1 MTDQQKKVDKEFGLS
16 SWAINNKTTIYV
28 LMVIILFSGISAF
41 LSMPRENF
49 PEIKETKIY
58 VNSIFPGNTAEDIE
72 KLITDPLEE
81 KLKTVSN
88 VTKINSTSQENVSMI
103 TVEFSEAVTV
113 EEAKQLVKDEIDEEV
128 SGEDWPTFNGAK
140 VEPNVFELNIAEETP
155 ILNINISGDYTVE
168 QLKEFAEYLQDD
180 IEDLKE
186 IKKADIRGAEEK
198 EVEVA
203 VDIYKMMAAQV
214 SFNDVM
220 QAIGN
225 GNATV
230 SAGNI
235 ISSGQR
241 RTIRVLGEIEKP
253 SELENFV
260 VKSERG
266 NSIYLKD
273 IASVSFKDKD
283 KTTYARE
290 NGESVVMLDVKKRSG
305 ENMVEATDKI
315 REIVK
320 VAQESKA
327 LPTNLKITLANDQ
340 SSKTVGQVD
349 DLVNNIIF
357 GVILVVTVLMFF
369 LGLKNALFVGFAIPM
384 SMFMSLMILNMMG
397 YTMNTMILFGL
408 IMGLGMLVDNGIVV
422 VENVYR
428 LMDEEGM
435 SRLEAAK
442 KGIGEIA
449 LPIIIS
455 TATTVAAFVPLGMWP
470 GVMGQ
475 FMIYFPITLSVVLGS
490 SLFVAIFFNS
500 VLVSQFMSTEDK
512 NMPLKRII
520 RLTVVLGVLGILLL
534 LFGGALRPLGT
545 LLVFA
550 AANFWIYRFVMRPMA
565 NKFQS
570 DILPRWERFYERA
583 ITAVLK
589 GWKPQ
594 IITVLTFI
602 GLIIAFVGFGASVGS
617 QRTKVEFFPDNTP
630 NQVIVYVEY
639 PQGTD
644 IEKTNAIMSDLEE
657 RVTKIINS
665 SEYLDG
671 DHNFLVESSITQVG
685 AGSGN
690 PQTDGGSTAEMPHRG
705 KIVASMR
712 EYKYRKGADSKVL
725 KKAITDDLQGVYPG
739 LSISVEKDPVGPPAG
754 YPINIELEGKDYVQ
768 LINTAEKMRDF
779 INTKSIPGIAELK
792 IDVNKSKPT
801 MLVNV
806 DRKKAGEL
814 GVSASQVGQQ
824 LRNSIFGTKA
834 GVYKED
840 GEDYDIYVRFNEE
853 NRYNTSAIFNQT
865 ITFRDMASGQ
875 VKSIPVSAVAN
886 QKNTS
891 GFSSIK
897 HKNGKRVV
905 TVYSALAPGF
915 TDAGA
920 IVSKIQDEMT
930 SFTELPGT
938 VKVDYTG
945 QIEEQNKQMAFL
957 MGAFFSGLGLIF
969 LILIYQFNSI
979 SKPAIIMLAIFLSLI
994 GVFGGIVISGSS
1006 FVIMMTMMGIISL
1019 AGIVVNNGV
1028 VLLDYTQLL
1037 IDRKKVDLGLEEDDY
1052 VSIADLKESII
1063 KGGKARLRPVLLTAI
1078 TTILGLIPLAT
1089 GLNINFYTLVSELN
1103 PHIYVGGDNVI
1114 FWGPLAWT
1122 VIYGLIVATFLTLIV
1137 VPILFYLITKFKMWI
1152 RNQSTSEIDE
1162 DTFEDIT
1169 GVAS

>member
-1 MTDQQKKVDKEFGLS
+1 MSKQKKKVDKEFGLS

-28 LMVIILFSGISAF
+28 MMVMILFYGISAF
-41 LSMPRENF
+41 VDMPRENF

-72 KLITDPLEE
+72 KLITDPLED
-81 KLKTVSN
+81 KLKSVSN
-88 VTKINSTSQENVSMI
+88 VTKITSTSQEDVSMI
-103 TVEFSEAVTV
+103 IIEFNEDITVDK
-113 EEAKQLVKDEIDEEV
+113 AKQKIKDEIDEEV

-168 QLKEFAEYLQDD
+168 QLKKYAEYLQEE
-180 IEDLKE
+180 IEDLPE
-186 IKKADIRGAEEK
+186 IKKADIRGAEDK

-203 VDIYKMMAAQV
+203 VDIYKMMAAKV
-214 SFNDVM
+214 SFQDVI
-220 QAIGN
+220 QSIQGGN
-225 GNATV
+225 LTM

-235 ISSGQR
+235 VASGQR
-241 RTIRVLGEIEKP
+241 RTIRVLGEIEDPKQ
-253 SELENFV
+253 LQNFV
-260 VKSERG
+260 VKSEKG
-266 NSIYLKD
+266 NSIYLRD
-273 IASVSFKDKD
+273 IAVVTFKDKD

-290 NGESVVMLDVKKRSG
+290 KGLSVVMLDVKKRSG
-305 ENMVEATDKI
+305 ENMVKAAEEI
-315 REIVK
+315 QMIVK
-320 VAQESKA
+320 KA
-327 LPTNLKITLANDQ
+327 KEDVFPSDLKVTIANDQ
-340 SSKTVGQVD
+340 SAKTVGQVD

-369 LGLKNALFVGFAIPM
+369 LGFKNALFVGFAIPM
-384 SMFMSLMILNMMG
+384 SMFMSLMILNGMG

-428 LMDEEGM
+428 LMDEEGL
-435 SRLEAAK
+435 SRIQAAK

-449 LPIIIS
+449 FPIIIS
-455 TATTVAAFVPLGMWP
+455 TATTVAAFIPLGMWP

-475 FMIYFPITLSVVLGS
+475 FMIYFPVTLSVVLGS

-500 VLVSQFMSTEDK
+500 VMVSQFMSTEDK
-512 NMPLKRII
+512 NMPLKRLI
-520 RLTVVLGVLGILLL
+520 TMTSVLGIIGLLIMI
-534 LFGGALRPLGT
+534 FGGSVRPLGT
-545 LLVFA
+545 LMVFA
-550 AANFWIYRFVMRPMA
+550 AVNFWIYRYILRPLA
-565 NKFQS
+565 NGFQTKV
-570 DILPRWERFYERA
+570 LPRWERFYERM
-583 ITAVLK
+583 ITGALK
-589 GWKPQ
+589 GWRPG
-594 IITVLTFI
+594 IITIATFVL
-602 GLIIAFVGFGASVGS
+602 LIVAFMGFGASVGS

-630 NQVIVYVEY
+630 NQVVVYVEY

-644 IEKTNAIMSDLEE
+644 IEKTNRIMKDLES
-657 RVTKIINS
+657 RVEKIINQS
-665 SEYLDG
+665 KYVEDG
-671 DHNFLVESSITQVG
+671 YNFLVESSIAQVG

-690 PQTDGGSTAEMPHRG
+690 PMTDGGSTAEMPHRG
-705 KIVASMR
+705 KIVATMR
-712 EYKYRKGADSKVL
+712 EYKFRKGADSKAL
-725 KKAITDDLQGVYPG
+725 KKEVTDALKGIYPG
-739 LSISVEKDPVGPPAG
+739 LLISVEKDPVGPPAG
-754 YPINIELEGKDYVQ
+754 YPINIELEGNDYNE
-768 LINTAEKMRDF
+768 LIAVAEKMRDF

-801 MLVNV
+801 MLVDI

-824 LRNSIFGTKA
+824 LRNSIFGSKA

-840 GEDYDIYVRFNEE
+840 GDDYDIYVRFNKDT
-853 NRYNTSAIFNQT
+853 RYNTNAIFDQR

-875 VKSIPVSAVAN
+875 VKSIPVSTIAK

-891 GFSSIK
+891 GFSAIK
-897 HKNGKRVV
+897 HKNSKRVV

-920 IVSKIQDEMT
+920 IVSKIQDEMK
-930 SFTELPGT
+930 SYTEIPSHI
-938 VKVDYTG
+938 KIDYTG

-957 MGAFFSGLGLIF
+957 MGAFFGGLGLIF
-969 LILIYQFNSI
+969 LILIFQFNSV

-994 GVFGGIVISGSS
+994 GVFGGIVASGSS

-1037 IDRKKVDLGLEEDDY
+1037 IDRKKIDANIDENDFVDKTSLRE
-1052 VSIADLKESII
+1052 AII

-1089 GLNINFYTLVSELN
+1089 GLNINFFTLITEFN

-1122 VIYGLIVATFLTLIV
+1122 VIYGLFIATFLTLIV
-1137 VPILFYLITKFKMWI
+1137 VPILFYLITQFKMWL
-1152 RNQSTSEIDE
+1152 R
-1162 DTFEDIT
+1162 
-1169 GVAS
+1169 VKRA